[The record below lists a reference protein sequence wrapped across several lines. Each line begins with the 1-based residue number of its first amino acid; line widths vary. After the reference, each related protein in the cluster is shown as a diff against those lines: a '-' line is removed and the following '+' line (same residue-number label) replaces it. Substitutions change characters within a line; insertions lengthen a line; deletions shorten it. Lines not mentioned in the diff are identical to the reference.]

1 MSDGRIL
8 QNCDHH
14 FTHNIQ
20 TCQGSSGAPL
30 FHLPVPHATDGH
42 WPFALHFAHGLAIK
56 LSSII
61 GVIQKAIQQQTT
73 FQCSML
79 RFIFSVLEMTIS
91 DKDIRMHCYRL
102 SIERQNTTAIIT
114 TPQAPKI
121 IRYDL
126 SLSWRFLSSA
136 SWRSLSSASWR
147 SLSSASFTTFQCSID
162 CFNCLHIWCTTF
174 IIQCEYSSTRDKA
187 PFGRP
192 LRFRNDIIE
201 LISLL
206 LK

>member
-1 MSDGRIL
+1 
-8 QNCDHH
+8 
-14 FTHNIQ
+14 
-20 TCQGSSGAPL
+20 
-30 FHLPVPHATDGH
+30 
-42 WPFALHFAHGLAIK
+42 
-56 LSSII
+56 
-61 GVIQKAIQQQTT
+61 
-73 FQCSML
+73 ML

-136 SWRSLSSASWR
+136 SWRSLSSAS
-147 SLSSASFTTFQCSID
+147 FTTFQCSID
-162 CFNCLHIWCTTF
+162 CFNCLHIWCTIF
-174 IIQCEYSSTRDKA
+174 IRLCEYCSTRDKA

-192 LRFRNDIIE
+192 SLCSFY
-201 LISLL
+201 SLL
-206 LK
+206 WIYRHHIYYLVYQL